1 MTNLFVS
8 SCDKDRRN
16 NINLIRFV
24 AAAMVVYGHMAHF
37 MGGQMPIL
45 FGQEAS
51 SIAVKIFFFLSGYL
65 ICTSY
70 LRDPHPLRYLVR
82 RAFRIFQG

>member
-45 FGQEAS
+45 FGQGSVFHRGEDLLLSQRIPHLHELFERPAS
-51 SIAVKIFFFLSGYL
+51 ASLSRKT
-65 ICTSY
+65 C
-70 LRDPHPLRYLVR
+70 V
-82 RAFRIFQG
+82 